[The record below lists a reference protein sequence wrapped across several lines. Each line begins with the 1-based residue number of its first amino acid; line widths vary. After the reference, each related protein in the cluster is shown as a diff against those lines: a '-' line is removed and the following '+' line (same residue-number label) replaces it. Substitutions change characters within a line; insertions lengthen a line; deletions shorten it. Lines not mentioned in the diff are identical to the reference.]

1 MNSESLSPRL
11 ILASSS
17 KYRKMLLH
25 RFNIPFDC
33 QAPRVDESKGKNES
47 PIDLVKRLACEK
59 AAIVSKE
66 NPRAIVIGSDQIAV
80 YEDRVVGK
88 PGDYPSAKKQLTSF
102 SGHCIEFHTAVSVQC
117 LVTGFSELH
126 MDSTQVKFRDL
137 QEDEIERY
145 LLAETPY
152 DCAGAFK
159 AESLGITLFE
169 SIKSD
174 DPTALIG
181 LPLIHTAAML
191 RRAGLL
197 LP

>member
-1 MNSESLSPRL
+1 
-11 ILASSS
+11 
-17 KYRKMLLH
+17 MLLH

-33 QAPRVDESKGKNES
+33 QAPGVDERKGKNES
-47 PIDLVKRLACEK
+47 PIDLVNRLAREK

-80 YEDRVVGK
+80 YKDQVVGK
-88 PGDYPSAKKQLTSF
+88 PGDYPSAKKQLISF

-117 LVTGFSELH
+117 LVTGFSESH
-126 MDSTQVKFRDL
+126 MDLTRVKFRDL
-137 QEDEIERY
+137 QVDEIERY
-145 LLAETPY
+145 LVAETPY
-152 DCAGAFK
+152 NCAGAFK

-169 SIKSD
+169 SINSD

-191 RRAGLL
+191 RRAGLP